1 MVSAKKRVTKSAC
14 NAWKLGQS
22 QHSASKLKSVGN
34 SPNANI
40 QTATTSIAELN
51 TRYRGRFAPSPT
63 GPLHFGSLVAATAS
77 YLQALVAD
85 GEWLLRIEDIDPPRE
100 IAGAADHIIASLRAH
115 GFRWDGEIYYQRDNL
130 ARFDAVVDAL
140 LADQLA
146 FPCSCS
152 RAQILDFGAAG
163 LVGPIYP
170 GTCRDKRRPEVDEPY
185 AIRLRVPEKQLSFDD
200 RLLGRIECS
209 MASDIGDFIIRRK
222 DGLIAY
228 VLAVVL
234 DDHAQRVTEIV
245 RGVDLLNFT
254 PAQVYLQQLLDLNT
268 PDYMHVPVAVNP
280 SGFKLSKQT
289 GALAINDATPAE
301 NLVRCLEFL
310 EQDPPASLAT
320 ASVPDVWTW
329 AKAHWQPQ
337 RLAGHTSQC

>member
-1 MVSAKKRVTKSAC
+1 
-14 NAWKLGQS
+14 
-22 QHSASKLKSVGN
+22 
-34 SPNANI
+34 
-40 QTATTSIAELN
+40 
-51 TRYRGRFAPSPT
+51 
-63 GPLHFGSLVAATAS
+63 
-77 YLQALVAD
+77 
-85 GEWLLRIEDIDPPRE
+85 LRIENIDPPRE
-100 IAGAADHIIASLRAH
+100 IAGAADQIITSLCAH

-130 ARFDAVVDAL
+130 ARFDAVVDTL

-152 RAQILDFGAAG
+152 RTQILDFGGEG

-170 GTCRDKRRPEVDEPY
+170 GTCRDKHRLEVDEPY
-185 AIRLRVPEKQLSFDD
+185 AIRLRVAEKQLSFDD

-209 MASDIGDFIIRRK
+209 IASDIGDFIIRRK

-234 DDHAQRVTEIV
+234 DDHDQSITEIV

-254 PAQVYLQQLLDLNT
+254 PAQVYLQQLLNLNT
-268 PDYMHVPVAVNP
+268 PDYLHVPVAVNAA
-280 SGFKLSKQT
+280 GFKLSKQT

-301 NLVRCLEFL
+301 NLVRCLRFL
-310 EQDPPASLAT
+310 EQDPPTSLAT

-337 RLAGHTSQC
+337 RLARHTSQR